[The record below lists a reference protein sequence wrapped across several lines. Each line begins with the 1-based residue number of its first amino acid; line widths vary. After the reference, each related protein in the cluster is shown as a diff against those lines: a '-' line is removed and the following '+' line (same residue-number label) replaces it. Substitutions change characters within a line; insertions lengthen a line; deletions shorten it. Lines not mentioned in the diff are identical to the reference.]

1 MKWIFKQYRV
11 LFGRVLFCFK
21 IIWLLLAFLQ
31 ISSGLSFAG
40 AKKVNIL
47 IRMMDTQDQ
56 WFRNRI
62 IPAAEKELGV
72 KINAITY
79 NRLSDI
85 EEMVRLEKKSGKH
98 TIALIKTEMSQVRT
112 MVRLGYVL
120 PLNDIIDPVK
130 LKKEMAEYSDN
141 AVNFATINGK
151 VYYVPRKLETNTF
164 LYKKSKLKE
173 AINRWPLLAKQ
184 INEMFKKHNG
194 YGLPSDYE
202 LETDPGLWDWYDLAV
217 VSFCWSHTKGEF
229 GLTMPRMV
237 HRGRNYGGTTIELL
251 TKLYQ
256 INGSNKDILAMDT
269 QPVLDLFEWESFYVE
284 NNLYNNSMWI
294 QRWSGGDIWG
304 GFASGQVY
312 GAFMHQV
319 DAFSIHERY
328 LKDPLDLGVAIMPGG
343 ASMELDKKGKPVRLG
358 GHVSNFAGWWW
369 GIPVTTPDAKL
380 SYDIARFITSYKIHL
395 EECLKFGMIP
405 IRKDIS
411 EKIDKK
417 MLEPWKRNILKTA
430 MLQYASGTRV
440 LPLDKDFS
448 KISSIWRKA
457 WFNIVTKKQYSDNGD
472 GVDINTIKKRLKLY
486 SRQCKDILQ

>member
-1 MKWIFKQYRV
+1 MKWIFKQYRI
-11 LFGRVLFCFK
+11 LLGRVLFCFK
-21 IIWLLLAFLQ
+21 IIGLLLFFIQTAN
-31 ISSGLSFAG
+31 GLSFAG

-62 IPAAEKELGV
+62 LPAAEKKLGV

-85 EEMVRLEKKSGKH
+85 ENMVRLEKKSGKH
-98 TIALIKTEMSQVRT
+98 TIGLIKTEMSEVHP
-112 MVRLGYVL
+112 MVRLGYIL
-120 PLNDIIDPVK
+120 SLDDIIDPVQ
-130 LKKEMAEYSDN
+130 LKKDMEEYSDR
-141 AVNFATINGK
+141 AINFGTINGK

-173 AINRWPLLAKQ
+173 AMNRWPVLAKQ

-194 YGLPSDYE
+194 YGLPRGYE
-202 LETDPGLWDWYDLAV
+202 LEDEPALWDWYDLAV

-284 NNLYNNSMWI
+284 NNLYNSSMWI
-294 QRWSGGDIWG
+294 QRWSGGDIWA

-328 LKDPLDLGVAIMPGG
+328 LKDPLDLGVAIMPKG
-343 ASMELDKKGKPVRLG
+343 ASMELDEKGQPVRSG
-358 GHVSNFAGWWW
+358 KHVSNFAGWWW

-380 SYDIARFITSYKIHL
+380 SYDIARFITSYKIHF

-411 EKIDKK
+411 KKIDNK
-417 MLEPWKRNILKTA
+417 MLEPWKRDVLKTA
-430 MLQYASGTRV
+430 MLQYASGTGI
-440 LPLDKDFS
+440 LPLNKDFS
-448 KISSIWRKA
+448 RISSIWRKA
-457 WFNIVTKKQYSDNGD
+457 WFNIVTKKQYSDNGEGID
-472 GVDINTIKKRLKLY
+472 VNTIKKRLKQY
-486 SRQCKDILQ
+486 SRQLGS